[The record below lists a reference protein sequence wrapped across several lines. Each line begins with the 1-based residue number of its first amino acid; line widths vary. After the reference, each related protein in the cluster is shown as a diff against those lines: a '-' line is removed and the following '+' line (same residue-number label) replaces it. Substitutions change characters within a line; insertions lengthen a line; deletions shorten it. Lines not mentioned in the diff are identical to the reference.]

1 MRGWST
7 PVACRSPAR
16 GPCSLG
22 TPAAGGRASTEEAR
36 PAPQPR
42 SAAACECMCMCVL
55 HVHVLVACACACCM
69 CMCMCTRP
77 CACGAQATRH
87 KCKCACKCAC
97 TCACKSAPGLCRAHP
112 LFDAGQDREQCLAPR
127 LARAAQAGG
136 GLEAARL
143 EVGGRAL
150 HGALHGT
157 LRRLLGVRLRVGV
170 RVSGRGYGQWSG
182 LGSVVKVRV
191 SGQG

>member
-1 MRGWST
+1 MVHTCCMPKSCSRPLLSRYSRC
-7 PVACRSPAR
+7 CRKSKHWGGSPR
-16 GPCSLG
+16 
-22 TPAAGGRASTEEAR
+22 
-36 PAPQPR
+36 
-42 SAAACECMCMCVL
+42 AAASLSCRL
-55 HVHVLVACACACCM
+55 RHVHVHVACACACCM
-69 CMCMCTRP
+69 SMCMCTRP

-87 KCKCACKCAC
+87 KCKCAC
-97 TCACKSAPGLCRAHP
+97 TCECKSAPGLCGAHP

-150 HGALHGT
+150 HGALHGA
-157 LRRLLGVRLRVGV
+157 LRRLLGVRLRIGV
-170 RVSGRGYGQWSG
+170 RVSGQGYGQWSG